1 MADGLRAMAEAGL
14 RRVRRFNVLLLTGPA
29 VLLMLVFIT
38 DCIEYGHW
46 KLGHRNAAVTFAL
59 QPFINKVG
67 AALGTQIVSVVVSP
81 SARRRGLGR
90 LLVDAVLDAARGAG
104 MRVALL
110 EVRRANAAAI
120 ALYERAGFRSYG
132 VRRGYYRSPPDDAL
146 QLVAEIV
153 QCPGRRESTRGVVGL
168 LAGILPGRQATHDAP
183 PCG

>member
-1 MADGLRAMAEAGL
+1 MIVAPLDADRWRQLDGRALEQAAREDLHDPSFVVADELG
-14 RRVRRFNVLLLTGPA
+14 RRSVRAWV
-29 VLLMLVFIT
+29 
-38 DCIEYGHW
+38 
-46 KLGHRNAAVTFAL
+46 AL
-59 QPFINKVG
+59 QEHHAQGLILASFLTDEVE
-67 AALGTQIVSVVVSP
+67 IVSVVVSP

-146 QLVAEIV
+146 QLVAEIE
-153 QCPGRRESTRGVVGL
+153 PGAAEPFFVG
-168 LAGILPGRQATHDAP
+168 
-183 PCG
+183 